1 VAQGRDGGRRG
12 EHRQRACRARD
23 GVVPAGERECVKPA
37 AEDEARPV
45 AEHDGA
51 VREVGV
57 GAGGAAFGGEAPVEV
72 ACPLRPAQ
80 SGRNGLAVGEVVR
93 VPALAAGPVP
103 GGQADGV
110 VEEEQRRPPA
120 WPREP
125 HPPAAERGAADDPQ
139 VAAVVAD
146 VAAVVVDEAAAVAG
160 EAAPLRH
167 GVQRAE
173 RVDAVRQRHAPIVPG
188 PGATGVW
195 RVGVRR

>member
-1 VAQGRDGGRRG
+1 MRK
-12 EHRQRACRARD
+12 
-23 GVVPAGERECVKPA
+23 AG
-37 AEDEARPV
+37 
-45 AEHDGA
+45 
-51 VREVGV
+51 
-57 GAGGAAFGGEAPVEV
+57 GGAAFGGEAPVEV
-72 ACPLRPAQ
+72 ACSLRLAQ
-80 SGRNGLAVGEVVR
+80 RGRDGLAVGEVVR

-173 RVDAVRQRHAPIVPG
+173 RVDAVRQRHAPIVAPARPRTERG
-188 PGATGVW
+188 TRVAAARPAVRGAGS
-195 RVGVRR
+195 RSGVRWSPFAPARDVAVRARA